1 MDRRSPSSS
10 SSIFG
15 SPRAGIELAALS
27 RHNSRVTST
36 ILVLTA
42 LWHSAAF
49 WHFAIHPKRTLARAT
64 RERPVSDVSAELF
77 RFLGGI
83 NAGFV
88 VLALASL
95 ALPVSERWPAFVALA
110 VANLSQLIIDLR
122 VKRLG
127 LAHGGFFRQV
137 MIGDALF
144 TAANAGAGLISLI

>member
-1 MDRRSPSSS
+1 V
-10 SSIFG
+10 
-15 SPRAGIELAALS
+15 A
-27 RHNSRVTST
+27 TST

-42 LWHSAAF
+42 LWHFMAF
-49 WHFAIHPKRTLARAT
+49 WHFALHPKRTLARAT

-83 NAGFV
+83 NAGLV

-95 ALPVSERWPAFVALA
+95 ALPVPHRWPAFVALM
-110 VANLSQLIIDLR
+110 VANLSQLVIDLR

-137 MIGDALF
+137 LIGDAVF
-144 TAANAGAGLISLI
+144 TLANAGAGVLSLV

>member
-1 MDRRSPSSS
+1 
-10 SSIFG
+10 
-15 SPRAGIELAALS
+15 
-27 RHNSRVTST
+27 VTST

-64 RERPVSDVSAELF
+64 RERPVSEVSAELF
-77 RFLGGI
+77 RFLGVI

-95 ALPVSERWPAFVALA
+95 ALPVPERWPAFLALT
-110 VANLSQLIIDLR
+110 VANLSQLVIDLR

-144 TAANAGAGLISLI
+144 TAVNASAALMSLV